1 MTENISH
8 QIFPTTN
15 PSATESQN
23 SETLG
28 RWQLPIRY
36 FTSTS
41 NRRVGKRKLN
51 SLLHYFLQQ
60 IHFLRTQ
67 IDRRLP
73 GRRRLAC
80 PVRLVLAAVF
90 SAELG
95 PSPSE
100 GRLIMVPS
108 IDGGGIR
115 SLVSSNIIA
124 KAWWICHPP
133 FEVWYACS
141 LWNAGAG
148 QAVRVHRGLL
158 QCDWDGT
165 STYALV
171 TAICGSVEN
180 KQPLNAKDINKF

>member
-1 MTENISH
+1 MKKKSCKGKKRDCRIWPIVSQATKHRNHISFPPKTMTENISH
-8 QIFPTTN
+8 QIFPTKN

-28 RWQLPIRY
+28 RWQLPIMY
-36 FTSTS
+36 FMSIS
-41 NRRVGKRKLN
+41 NHRVGKRKLN

-100 GRLIMVPS
+100 GRLITVPS

-124 KAWWICHPP
+124 KA
-133 FEVWYACS
+133 
-141 LWNAGAG
+141 
-148 QAVRVHRGLL
+148 
-158 QCDWDGT
+158 
-165 STYALV
+165 
-171 TAICGSVEN
+171 
-180 KQPLNAKDINKF
+180 

>member
-8 QIFPTTN
+8 QIFPTKN

-28 RWQLPIRY
+28 RWQLPITY
-36 FTSTS
+36 FTSIS
-41 NRRVGKRKLN
+41 NRRVGKTKLN

-60 IHFLRTQ
+60 I
-67 IDRRLP
+67 P

-100 GRLIMVPS
+100 GRLITVPS

-124 KAWWICHPP
+124 KA
-133 FEVWYACS
+133 
-141 LWNAGAG
+141 
-148 QAVRVHRGLL
+148 
-158 QCDWDGT
+158 
-165 STYALV
+165 
-171 TAICGSVEN
+171 
-180 KQPLNAKDINKF
+180 